1 MEPQRLF
8 IYRATTA
15 MRTFEHAAA
24 TRDVAESIVI
34 RVEFSDGLAGWGQT
48 LPRPYVTGET
58 LESVA
63 EDIENILWPAA
74 LNGSLWKKTLAGSV
88 SGEACSPRLFNS
100 QPARG
105 ASPAADTEGPSPCCD
120 GNALS
125 SLAMPSTDAA
135 GRCINAAACA
145 MDLACLRR
153 LDTVDSPPLSNT
165 IVSRVSGVL
174 GSRSVAKTAKRT
186 RLMRL
191 AGLRDFKLKLGLG
204 EDLDRQNLAAVL
216 GLIGRDILAAR
227 CTLRVDVNGGWAVD
241 ETPARV
247 DELKALGVCAVE
259 QPVYVPAA
267 AFVELA
273 RACSLPLIAD
283 EALLTPADAET
294 LLAEPKKIWW
304 NIRLCKNGGLVNS
317 LLLARQAAEAG
328 VTWLCGAMVGESSIL
343 SAAQRRLLQYAP
355 PARFVEG
362 NYGRLLVKED
372 LTVRSLR
379 FGYAGKLKPLPAAT
393 PQRPLGI
400 SVDPAR
406 VFRCSQLLRRLDA

>member
-1 MEPQRLF
+1 
-8 IYRATTA
+8 

-24 TRDVAESIVI
+24 TRDVAQSILV

-58 LESVA
+58 LETVA
-63 EDIENILWPAA
+63 ADLENILWPHVAGRELAQEAIGCRGGKSRSDDSHDAA
-74 LNGSLWKKTLAGSV
+74 AA
-88 SGEACSPRLFNS
+88 SGIV
-100 QPARG
+100 
-105 ASPAADTEGPSPCCD
+105 ADGLRPSATAPC
-120 GNALS
+120 ALS
-125 SLAMPSTDAA
+125 LKSLAMPSADNT

-153 LDTVDSPPLSNT
+153 IEGASGLPPQSMT
-165 IVSRVSGVL
+165 ISSRVSGVL

-191 AGLRDFKLKLGLG
+191 AGMRDFKLKLGLG

-216 GLIGRDILAAR
+216 GLIGRGIQAGR
-227 CTLRVDVNGGWAVD
+227 CTLRVDVNGGWKVD
-241 ETPARV
+241 ETPARIE
-247 DELKALGVCAVE
+247 ELKALGVCAVE

-283 EALLTPADAET
+283 EALLTAADAAT
-294 LLAEPKKIWW
+294 LLAEPQKIWW
-304 NIRLCKNGGLVNS
+304 NIRLSKNGGLVNS
-317 LLLARQAAEAG
+317 LLLARQAAAAG

-372 LTVRSLR
+372 LTPRSLR
-379 FGYAGKLKPLPAAT
+379 FGYAGKLKPLPAPTAT
-393 PQRPLGI
+393 SPLGI

-406 VFRCSQLLRRLDA
+406 VFRQSQLLRRLEA